1 MFGQFALAGEC
12 ELKSSSSQGRP
23 NHETRNMTPLVAA
36 NAHDATQWIGVG
48 ELGQW
53 LLSVRNYV
61 SRGIGQPARVSRRVG
76 R

>member
-1 MFGQFALAGEC
+1 
-12 ELKSSSSQGRP
+12 
-23 NHETRNMTPLVAA
+23 MTPLVAA
-36 NAHDATQWIGVG
+36 NAQEPRQWIAVG

-61 SRGIGQPARVSRRVG
+61 SRGIGQPARASRRVG